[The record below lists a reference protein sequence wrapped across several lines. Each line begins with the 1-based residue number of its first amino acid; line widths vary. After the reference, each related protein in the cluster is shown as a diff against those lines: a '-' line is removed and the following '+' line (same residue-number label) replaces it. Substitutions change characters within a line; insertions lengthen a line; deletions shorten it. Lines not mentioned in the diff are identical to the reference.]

1 MTQIKILIVDDH
13 YMVRIG
19 LANTVGLDPDLTVV
33 GEAAQ
38 GVEALEQFRKLK
50 PDVVLMDFQMPGM
63 SGAETTSKLRAE
75 FPEARVLLLSV
86 SQREEDIW
94 QAVQAGVMGYLLKS
108 VEANE
113 LLTAIREVADGG
125 TCFPPAIAAKVDER
139 RTRPDLSQREVD
151 VLRLIIAGKSNKEIS
166 TQLDISESRVRF
178 CVSHILGR
186 LGVIDRTQAAVAA
199 IQRGLINLE
208 S

>member
-151 VLRLIIAGKSNKEIS
+151 VLRLIIAGKSNWTFRKAGSGFACRI
-166 TQLDISESRVRF
+166 F
-178 CVSHILGR
+178 
-186 LGVIDRTQAAVAA
+186 
-199 IQRGLINLE
+199 
-208 S
+208 

>member
-1 MTQIKILIVDDH
+1 MNKIKILIVDDH

-19 LANTVGLDPDLTVV
+19 LANTVGLDDDLTVV
-33 GEAAQ
+33 GEAAH
-38 GVEALEQFRKLK
+38 GMEALEQFRKLQ
-50 PDVVLMDFQMPGM
+50 PDVVLMDFQMPGL
-63 SGAETTSKLRAE
+63 SGAETTGKLRDE

-108 VEANE
+108 VEASE

-125 TCFPPAIAAKVDER
+125 TCFPPAIATKVAER
-139 RTRPDLSQREVD
+139 RNRSDLSQREMD
-151 VLRLIIAGKSNKEIS
+151 VLRLIIAGRSNKEIS
-166 TQLDISESRVRF
+166 SDLEISESRVRF
-178 CVSHILGR
+178 CVSHILSR
-186 LGVIDRTQAAVAA
+186 LGVIDRTQAVVEA

-208 S
+208 T